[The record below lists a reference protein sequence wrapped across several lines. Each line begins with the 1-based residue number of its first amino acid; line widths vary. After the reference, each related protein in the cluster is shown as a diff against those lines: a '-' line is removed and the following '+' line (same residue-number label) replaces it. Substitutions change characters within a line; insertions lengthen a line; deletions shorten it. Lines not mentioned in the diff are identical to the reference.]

1 VCTLEQ
7 LFGVAHAQTVAKRAV
22 LLTVGNNRVAMPVPH
37 LDGYRELVVQELG
50 AQMLSL
56 DRYVGGS
63 VLADGRQV
71 LIVNMHRLMQQRAQ
85 SLQRGWNPTDAH
97 RTKPARTALIADDSV
112 TMRVAGERLL
122 QRLGFQVHTARDGLE
137 ALEFLRRGLPSVL
150 LLDIEMPGADGFDVV
165 RRCHTELVA
174 TATPVIMISTRRGP
188 QERQRARSLGIRHLI
203 QKPYTETQLREA
215 LEDVGVL
222 SSAKSVN

>member
-1 VCTLEQ
+1 
-7 LFGVAHAQTVAKRAV
+7 
-22 LLTVGNNRVAMPVPH
+22 
-37 LDGYRELVVQELG
+37 
-50 AQMLSL
+50 
-56 DRYVGGS
+56 
-63 VLADGRQV
+63 
-71 LIVNMHRLMQQRAQ
+71 
-85 SLQRGWNPTDAH
+85 
-97 RTKPARTALIADDSV
+97 
-112 TMRVAGERLL
+112 
-122 QRLGFQVHTARDGLE
+122 VHTARDGLE